1 MQNLNIDDL
10 LKNFCITQEDIKSL
24 QELKERLPVLSN
36 ILIDKFYK
44 EYLKENKDLAY
55 YFRYTDIN
63 RLLKNFKEFIVF
75 IYSAPFDEKYIKH
88 VSKVGYIHANLKLDS
103 AKVKYG
109 FFGINQLLNRMSGI
123 NPLVHKNFVVLSKI
137 LAMVEYLIVDSSY
150 YKTNAS
156 ADNISKNSSI
166 WMLDKIYS
174 AFSIHRENYSKIEK
188 FMKSDEKNISDI
200 DSITN
205 DPSECKFHK
214 LLESF
219 DTQSELL
226 KASGIDI
233 NELSNLHV
241 KWHKLV
247 RVFKSLSKDEDRE
260 EQKKLFEQLTL
271 TTNQLY
277 ELMDRPLKEFS
288 TSGFLSLNAGLKAIR
303 SINNVFS
310 KHDLVLSTEVNI
322 SANVIENIR
331 QSLQS
336 TLAWA
341 IEDIE
346 LNTKEFDL
354 EKFDLSKIIKY
365 KEFNFYIGISLK
377 PLANKLYL
385 KEILILLLEALEL
398 NFSIKERELSLIE
411 YADKAKSANHAKDVF
426 LSSMSHELRTPL
438 TAVNGYSEVLMLRP
452 DTPEN
457 IRGYIKKINIAGNNL
472 LELVNTILNF
482 AKIEAGKMKFSPKL
496 SSIYLILKEVE
507 TLSMPMVLKKNIS
520 LKIVLD
526 LHLYLLLDARLFK
539 QVLLNLVS
547 NAIKFTPEKGKISL
561 KISYEEN
568 KKEYIFSIC
577 DTGIGIS
584 KEDQKKLFQSFVQI
598 ENVYQK
604 SDTGTGLGLM
614 LCKKI
619 IEDMHHGRIWVDSE
633 PDKGSCF
640 HVTIPTPNLVIN
652 SYSVTNAP
660 DDAKHILVVEDSRM
674 YRELLQTYLEEK
686 FKLTFTDTN
695 NGAKSLLITEKFDMI
710 ILDFY
715 LTDGVCS
722 EILYYMEEEDI
733 NIPVVVMSVEDDVY
747 VAHTIYANSN
757 IESII
762 NKKDLKEFCKVLNPN
777 IS

>member
-10 LKNFCITQEDIKSL
+10 LKNFCITEEDILSL
-24 QELKERLPVLSN
+24 QELKERLPILSN
-36 ILIDKFYK
+36 ILIDKFYN
-44 EYLKENKDLAY
+44 EYLKDKKDLVY

-63 RLLKNFKEFIVF
+63 RLLNTFKEFIIF
-75 IYSAPFDEKYIKH
+75 IYSAPFDEDYIKR
-88 VSKVGYIHANLKLDS
+88 VCKVGYVHADLKLDN

-109 FFGINQLLNRMSGI
+109 FFGINQLLSRMAGI
-123 NPLVHKNFVVLSKI
+123 DPLVNTNFAILSKI
-137 LAMVEYLIVDSSY
+137 LAMVEYLIIDSSY

-200 DSITN
+200 DLILN

-226 KASGIDI
+226 KASGIDL
-233 NELSNLHV
+233 NELNNLHI
-241 KWHKLV
+241 KWHTLIAE
-247 RVFKSLSKDEDRE
+247 FKSLKEDENDLKQE
-260 EQKKLFEQLTL
+260 ELFEKLTL

-310 KHDLVLSTEVNI
+310 KHDLVLSSEVDINT
-322 SANVIENIR
+322 NVIENIK

-341 IEDIE
+341 IEDIKID
-346 LNTKEFDL
+346 TKEFDF
-354 EKFDLSKIIKY
+354 EEFDLSKIVKY
-365 KEFNFYIGISLK
+365 KKFNFYIGISLK

-385 KEILILLLEALEL
+385 EEILILLLEALEL

-411 YADKAKSANHAKDVF
+411 YADKAESANHAKDVF

-457 IRGYIKKINIAGNNL
+457 IRGYIKKINMAGNNL
-472 LELVNTILNF
+472 LELVNTILDF
-482 AKIEAGKMKFSPKL
+482 AKLEAGKMKFSPKL

-507 TLSMPMVLKKNIS
+507 TLSTPMALKKNIS

-547 NAIKFTPEKGKISL
+547 NAIKFTPEDGNISL
-561 KISYEEN
+561 KISYEEQ

-584 KEDQKKLFQSFVQI
+584 KEDQEKLFQSFVQI

-619 IEDMHHGRIWVDSE
+619 IEGMHHGRIWVDSE

-640 HVTIPTPNLVIN
+640 HVSIPTPNPVIN

-660 DDAKHILVVEDSRM
+660 DDAKHILIVEDSRM

-695 NGAKSLLITEKFDMI
+695 NGAKSLLITEEFDMV

-715 LTDGVCS
+715 LTDGISS
-722 EILYYMEEEDI
+722 EVLNYMDDEDI
-733 NIPVVVMSVEDDVY
+733 DIPVVVMSVEDDLY
-747 VAHTIYANSN
+747 VAHTIYGNSN

-762 NKKDLKEFCKVLNPN
+762 NKKDIKEFCQVLNPN

>member
-1 MQNLNIDDL
+1 MQNLNIDEL
-10 LKNFCITQEDIKSL
+10 LKNFCITEEDIKSL
-24 QELKERLPVLSN
+24 QELHDRLPVLSN
-36 ILIDKFYK
+36 ILIDKFYN
-44 EYLKENKDLAY
+44 EYLKDNKELTY
-55 YFRYTDIN
+55 YLRYTDIDN
-63 RLLKNFKEFIVF
+63 LLKTFKEFIVF
-75 IYSAPFDEKYIKH
+75 IYSAPFDLEYIKRIR
-88 VSKVGYIHANLKLDS
+88 KVGHKHAGLKLDN

-109 FFGINQLLNRMSGI
+109 FFGINQLLSRMSGI
-123 NPLVHKNFVVLSKI
+123 DPVVNKNFAVLSKI
-137 LAMVEYLIVDSSY
+137 LAMVEYLIVESSY
-150 YKTNAS
+150 HKSNES

-188 FMKSDEKNISDI
+188 FMKSDEKNLTEIN
-200 DSITN
+200 SIAN

-219 DTQSELL
+219 DTHSELL
-226 KASGIDI
+226 KASGI
-233 NELSNLHV
+233 ELAELNNLHI
-241 KWHKLV
+241 KWHTLV
-247 RVFKSLSKDEDRE
+247 TEFKSLTKDENRL
-260 EQKKLFEQLTL
+260 EQEQIFEKLTL
-271 TTNQLY
+271 TTNQLF

-310 KHDLVLSTEVNI
+310 KHDLVLSTELNI
-322 SANVIENIR
+322 STNIIENIK

-341 IEDIE
+341 IEDIKID
-346 LNTKEFDL
+346 TKEFDF
-354 EKFDLSKIIKY
+354 EGFDLSKIIKY
-365 KEFNFYIGISLK
+365 RKFNFYIGISLK

-411 YADKAKSANHAKDVF
+411 YADKAESANHAKDVF

-457 IRGYIKKINIAGNNL
+457 I
-472 LELVNTILNF
+472 
-482 AKIEAGKMKFSPKL
+482 
-496 SSIYLILKEVE
+496 
-507 TLSMPMVLKKNIS
+507 
-520 LKIVLD
+520 VLD

-547 NAIKFTPEKGKISL
+547 NAIKFTPEGGEISL
-561 KISYEEN
+561 NISYEES

-577 DTGIGIS
+577 DNGIGIS
-584 KEDQKKLFQSFVQI
+584 QEDQEKLFQSFVQI

-604 SDTGTGLGLM
+604 SDSGSGLGLM

-619 IEDMHHGRIWVDSE
+619 VENMHHGRIWVDSE

-640 HVTIPTPNLVIN
+640 HVSIPTPSPVIN

-660 DDAKHILVVEDSRM
+660 EESTHILIVEDSKM
-674 YRELLQTYLEEK
+674 YRELLQTYLEDK
-686 FKLTFTDTN
+686 YKLTFTETN
-695 NGAKSLLITEKFDMI
+695 NGAKNLLLTGKFDMI

-715 LTDGVCS
+715 LTDGISS
-722 EILYYMEEEDI
+722 EVLNYMEEEGI
-733 NIPVVVMSVEDDVY
+733 NIPVVVMSVEDDLY

-762 NKKDLKEFCKVLNPN
+762 NKKDLKEFCKVLNPD